1 MDKAAKRLAVIYV
14 ILLSLCAPLMAV
26 HFELFTW
33 FMGVVDMSYWTQTV
47 LWFLPMLVYGGIL
60 VILGIWNM
68 VKSFQIYKRQ
78 DMLGCINGM
87 LIHKY
92 GLVIF
97 FCVNFIVL
105 FLVYFMLTFGLVMGT
120 RGLALLVAPVWLP
133 FVLVMIGW
141 SVIMSWLAILPG
153 SMYSIQVIRGSVR
166 AGKISGGAAVLHG
179 ILQFLFLADG
189 LDAMYLAA
197 GKWGR
202 GKKSSVLVALV
213 YIAAVVGIVWI
224 VYKLKN

>member
-97 FCVNFIVL
+97 FCVNFFWYISCSHL
-105 FLVYFMLTFGLVMGT
+105 DWSWERGDWHFLLH
-120 RGLALLVAPVWLP
+120 R
-133 FVLVMIGW
+133 
-141 SVIMSWLAILPG
+141 
-153 SMYSIQVIRGSVR
+153 
-166 AGKISGGAAVLHG
+166 SGFRL
-179 ILQFLFLADG
+179 
-189 LDAMYLAA
+189 Y
-197 GKWGR
+197 W
-202 GKKSSVLVALV
+202 
-213 YIAAVVGIVWI
+213 
-224 VYKLKN
+224 

>member
-60 VILGIWNM
+60 VVLGIWNV
-68 VKSFQIYKRQ
+68 VKS
-78 DMLGCINGM
+78 
-87 LIHKY
+87 
-92 GLVIF
+92 
-97 FCVNFIVL
+97 
-105 FLVYFMLTFGLVMGT
+105 FMLTFGLVMGT
-120 RGLALLVAPVWLP
+120 RGLALLGAPVWLP

-153 SMYSIQVIRGSVR
+153 SIYSIQVIRGSVR
-166 AGKISGGAAVLHG
+166 TGKISGGAAVLHG
-179 ILQFLFLADG
+179 ILQFLFLADV

-202 GKKSSVLVALV
+202 GKKSSVLVGLV

>member
-153 SMYSIQVIRGSVR
+153 SMYSIQVIRGASAPVR
-166 AGKISGGAAVLHG
+166 SAEVQLCFMGFCSFCSWRMCWMRCIWQQANGDVERKVPCWWHWCI
-179 ILQFLFLADG
+179 
-189 LDAMYLAA
+189 
-197 GKWGR
+197 
-202 GKKSSVLVALV
+202 
-213 YIAAVVGIVWI
+213 
-224 VYKLKN
+224 

>member
-92 GLVIF
+92 GLVFF

-105 FLVYFMLTFGLVMGT
+105 FLVYFMLTFGLLVGT
-120 RGLALLVAPVWLP
+120 RGLALLLRRSGFRLYGDDWVECYYK
-133 FVLVMIGW
+133 
-141 SVIMSWLAILPG
+141 LACDP
-153 SMYSIQVIRGSVR
+153 
-166 AGKISGGAAVLHG
+166 AGKYVQHTG
-179 ILQFLFLADG
+179 DP
-189 LDAMYLAA
+189 
-197 GKWGR
+197 R
-202 GKKSSVLVALV
+202 ERPRR
-213 YIAAVVGIVWI
+213 
-224 VYKLKN
+224 

>member
-1 MDKAAKRLAVIYV
+1 MDKAAKRLAIVYV
-14 ILLSLCAPLMAV
+14 VLLSLSAPLMVA
-26 HFELFTW
+26 HLAFFIWIIGTHDISGW
-33 FMGVVDMSYWTQTV
+33 MGIIM
-47 LWFLPMLVYGGIL
+47 LLLPILIYGGVL
-60 VILGIWNM
+60 VVLGIWNM

-78 DMLGCINGM
+78 DMIGCINGM

-120 RGLALLVAPVWLP
+120 RGLALLIAPVWLP
-133 FVLVMIGW
+133 FVLIMIGW
-141 SVIMSWLAILPG
+141 SIVMSWLAILPG
-153 SMYSIQVIRGSVR
+153 SIYSIQVIRGSVR

-179 ILQFLFLADG
+179 ILQFLFLADV

-202 GKKSSVLVALV
+202 GKKSSVLVGLV
-213 YIAAVVGIVWI
+213 YVAAVIGIVWI
-224 VYKLKN
+224 VYKMRS

>member
-120 RGLALLVAPVWLP
+120 RGLALSCCTGLASVCT
-133 FVLVMIGW
+133 GDDRW
-141 SVIMSWLAILPG
+141 SVIMSWLATCLEVG
-153 SMYSIQVIRGSVR
+153 T
-166 AGKISGGAAVLHG
+166 
-179 ILQFLFLADG
+179 
-189 LDAMYLAA
+189 
-197 GKWGR
+197 
-202 GKKSSVLVALV
+202 V
-213 YIAAVVGIVWI
+213 YR
-224 VYKLKN
+224 

>member
-87 LIHKY
+87 LIQVWS
-92 GLVIF
+92 GL
-97 FCVNFIVL
+97 L
-105 FLVYFMLTFGLVMGT
+105 FLCELCCFIHSLFYSHIWSACGNQRTGTLCCAGMDSVCDGNAWVEYYFK
-120 RGLALLVAPVWLP
+120 LACNP
-133 FVLVMIGW
+133 
-141 SVIMSWLAILPG
+141 
-153 SMYSIQVIRGSVR
+153 
-166 AGKISGGAAVLHG
+166 AGECI
-179 ILQFLFLADG
+179 
-189 LDAMYLAA
+189 
-197 GKWGR
+197 
-202 GKKSSVLVALV
+202 
-213 YIAAVVGIVWI
+213 
-224 VYKLKN
+224 

>member
-26 HFELFTW
+26 HFELFSW

-97 FCVNFIVL
+97 FCVNFIV
-105 FLVYFMLTFGLVMGT
+105 FHAHIWTSHGNEGT
-120 RGLALLVAPVWLP
+120 GTSCCTGLA
-133 FVLVMIGW
+133 
-141 SVIMSWLAILPG
+141 SVCTGDDRVECYYELACDPAWKYVQYTGDPG
-153 SMYSIQVIRGSVR
+153 ERPR
-166 AGKISGGAAVLHG
+166 
-179 ILQFLFLADG
+179 
-189 LDAMYLAA
+189 
-197 GKWGR
+197 R
-202 GKKSSVLVALV
+202 
-213 YIAAVVGIVWI
+213 
-224 VYKLKN
+224 

>member
-60 VILGIWNM
+60 VVLGIWNM

-92 GLVIF
+92 GLVHAHIWTGHG
-97 FCVNFIVL
+97 NE
-105 FLVYFMLTFGLVMGT
+105 GT
-120 RGLALLVAPVWLP
+120 GTSCCTGLA
-133 FVLVMIGW
+133 
-141 SVIMSWLAILPG
+141 SVCVDNDRLEYCDELACDSAWKYLQYTGDPG
-153 SMYSIQVIRGSVR
+153 ERPR
-166 AGKISGGAAVLHG
+166 
-179 ILQFLFLADG
+179 
-189 LDAMYLAA
+189 
-197 GKWGR
+197 R
-202 GKKSSVLVALV
+202 
-213 YIAAVVGIVWI
+213 
-224 VYKLKN
+224 

>member
-1 MDKAAKRLAVIYV
+1 MGKAAKRLAVIYV

-92 GLVIF
+92 GL
-97 FCVNFIVL
+97 L
-105 FLVYFMLTFGLVMGT
+105 FLCELYRTFSGIFHAHIWTGHGNEGT
-120 RGLALLVAPVWLP
+120 GTSCCSGLA
-133 FVLVMIGW
+133 
-141 SVIMSWLAILPG
+141 SVCTGDDRVECYYELACDPAWKYVQYTGDPG
-153 SMYSIQVIRGSVR
+153 ERPR
-166 AGKISGGAAVLHG
+166 
-179 ILQFLFLADG
+179 
-189 LDAMYLAA
+189 
-197 GKWGR
+197 R
-202 GKKSSVLVALV
+202 
-213 YIAAVVGIVWI
+213 
-224 VYKLKN
+224 

>member
-78 DMLGCINGM
+78 DILGCINGM

-92 GLVIF
+92 GL
-97 FCVNFIVL
+97 
-105 FLVYFMLTFGLVMGT
+105 
-120 RGLALLVAPVWLP
+120 
-133 FVLVMIGW
+133 
-141 SVIMSWLAILPG
+141 
-153 SMYSIQVIRGSVR
+153 
-166 AGKISGGAAVLHG
+166 
-179 ILQFLFLADG
+179 FLADV